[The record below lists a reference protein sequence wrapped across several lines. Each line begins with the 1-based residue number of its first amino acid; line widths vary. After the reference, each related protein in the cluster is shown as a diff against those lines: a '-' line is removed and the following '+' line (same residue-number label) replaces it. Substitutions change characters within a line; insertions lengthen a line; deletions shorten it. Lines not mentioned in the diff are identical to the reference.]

1 MTKTQLIAAL
11 AAEMDGTTKVAV
23 KGFLGALASVA
34 GKTLKKDAAFVLPG
48 IAKLVL
54 ATTPARP
61 ERIARNPKD
70 GTKMTVPAKPKGK
83 KLKARFVKAL
93 KVTVGQIADT
103 TTKAATPAKASPK
116 KK

>member
-1 MTKTQLIAAL
+1 MTKTQLISAL
-11 AAEMDGTTKVAV
+11 AAEMGDTTKVAV
-23 KGFLGALASVA
+23 KQFLASLASVA
-34 GKTLKKDAAFVLPG
+34 GKTLKKDAAFTLPG

-61 ERIARNPKD
+61 ERTARNPKD
-70 GTKMTVPAKPKGK
+70 GTKMIVPAKPKGK

-93 KVTVGQIADT
+93 KVTVGQMS
-103 TTKAATPAKASPK
+103 ATPAAPAKAPVK